1 MLFNKKLKNI
11 LLICFAVNYIIIMFY
26 SLFIYSS
33 LSAVSCCIV
42 YTIPCVVSALI
53 YFSDLAE
60 NEKNIGITYLIG
72 VINVSFQVFSKL
84 FYISHLFSVFLILL
98 IAVDLNPVVLAATW
112 AVMNI
117 YQIFIGLFFVNNV
130 NIGIKEYM
138 FCFFM
143 FNCISAVAY
152 FWCRTGKRQLEEYK
166 EKCDEAMQANKAK
179 SSFLANMSHEI
190 RTPMN
195 AIIGMSEIVLRGNL
209 NSEQRRSIED
219 IRSSGESLL
228 SIINN
233 ILDLSKIEEGK
244 FEIIED
250 RYMLGSLINDV
261 VSIINVRLMGKN
273 ILFKLNIDS
282 TTPLELWGDEGRIK
296 QILINVLSNAVKF
309 TKEGYIKL
317 SVTWRKCDEQTINL
331 IMTVEDSGVGIRKE
345 DIDKIFKNY
354 DRVDTRKNRNIV
366 GTGLGL
372 PISKNL
378 AEMMNGTIM
387 VESEYGVGS
396 TFKIIL
402 TQKLEDYLPI
412 GKFDS
417 NNYRKEN
424 YGDMVIAK
432 RPEANILIVDDNKV
446 NLQVAKGL
454 LEPYDMKIDTAE
466 NGYDALSKIRKKD
479 YNLILMDHM
488 MPDIDGIDT
497 TKIIRKLP
505 GEKYKKL
512 PIIALTANALIHAK
526 QIFIDAGMN
535 DFLAKPID
543 IYKLNIIIK
552 KWIPTHEINTENVIL
567 DEKNY
572 KDNIDI
578 KGLDIET
585 GIKNLGGNREN
596 YNNVLKTYYE
606 ETSVNIDKAFELFNN
621 NDLKNFKVIVHGI
634 KGSSRIV
641 GFSEISDKALALENA
656 AKEENID
663 FISENIN
670 EFVLDVKY
678 SLNQLK
684 KYMFSEINDD
694 KISKKQF
701 DENDIILLK
710 ELKSAFEDY
719 DIDKSE
725 KIISQFEKYSYDDK
739 TQRFIADLRKAA
751 DNINYDMGVDIISYY
766 INNELR

>member
-1 MLFNKKLKNI
+1 
-11 LLICFAVNYIIIMFY
+11 
-26 SLFIYSS
+26 
-33 LSAVSCCIV
+33 
-42 YTIPCVVSALI
+42 
-53 YFSDLAE
+53 
-60 NEKNIGITYLIG
+60 
-72 VINVSFQVFSKL
+72 
-84 FYISHLFSVFLILL
+84 
-98 IAVDLNPVVLAATW
+98 
-112 AVMNI
+112 
-117 YQIFIGLFFVNNV
+117 
-130 NIGIKEYM
+130 
-138 FCFFM
+138 
-143 FNCISAVAY
+143 
-152 FWCRTGKRQLEEYK
+152 
-166 EKCDEAMQANKAK
+166 
-179 SSFLANMSHEI
+179 
-190 RTPMN
+190 
-195 AIIGMSEIVLRGNL
+195 
-209 NSEQRRSIED
+209 
-219 IRSSGESLL
+219 
-228 SIINN
+228 
-233 ILDLSKIEEGK
+233 
-244 FEIIED
+244 
-250 RYMLGSLINDV
+250 
-261 VSIINVRLMGKN
+261 
-273 ILFKLNIDS
+273 
-282 TTPLELWGDEGRIK
+282 
-296 QILINVLSNAVKF
+296 
-309 TKEGYIKL
+309 
-317 SVTWRKCDEQTINL
+317 
-331 IMTVEDSGVGIRKE
+331 
-345 DIDKIFKNY
+345 
-354 DRVDTRKNRNIV
+354 
-366 GTGLGL
+366 
-372 PISKNL
+372 
-378 AEMMNGTIM
+378 MMNGTIM